1 MIHADPS
8 KTVDS
13 ALRAGTTTG
22 IFPQWYAIYTRSRHE
37 KHVRKQCDLRS
48 IESFLPLYEAVHRWK
63 DRRMR
68 VHVPLFP
75 GYVFVRIPLN
85 SRRDVLQIPGV
96 VCLVGFNG
104 QPRALHEE
112 EIETLQKGL
121 SSGICATPHP
131 YLTTGR
137 RVRIKTGPLA
147 GLEGLLLRRKGEL
160 RVVLS
165 IELLNRS
172 IAVDVN
178 LGNLEPV
185 GRNGFATT

>member
-1 MIHADPS
+1 
-8 KTVDS
+8 V
-13 ALRAGTTTG
+13 
-22 IFPQWYAIYTRSRHE
+22 FPQWYAVYTRSRHE
-37 KHVRKQCDLRS
+37 KCVREQFERRS
-48 IESFLPLYEAVHRWK
+48 IESFLPLYETVHHWK

-68 VHVPLFP
+68 VQSPLFP
-75 GYVFVRIPLN
+75 GYVFVRIELQ
-85 SRRDVLQIPGV
+85 RRLDVLQVPSV

-104 QPRALHEE
+104 QPTALHEE
-112 EIETLQKGL
+112 EIKTLQKGL

-147 GLEGLLLRRKGEL
+147 GLEGPLLRRKGDL

-165 IELLNRS
+165 IELLHRS
-172 IAVDVN
+172 IGVDVD
-178 LGNLEPV
+178 LGDLEPA